1 MLAPRMEPWPHQ
13 AAAADWLSLRQFGY
27 LNHEMGVGK
36 TLVALLATAPCRL
49 TLVVCPIAVG
59 PAWPKVLGLS
69 GDRRRACLV
78 VEGSTARR
86 AAAIGVAI
94 DSGEPA
100 VIVINYDAVW
110 RGEIG
115 KLIAATQWDAIVLD
129 ESHRIKSHTGKSSKF
144 LAKLAEKQPG
154 TKRICLSGTPTPKD
168 PLDWYAQLRFL
179 DPAILGCSYPAFRNR
194 IATTHPKYPGWVTG
208 FRDEGLAAL
217 RERIDQHIHRVTA
230 EEVLTL
236 PEAIHTTV
244 EVTISRKTREFYD
257 LLEREMIAW
266 IDGEPVTAANQ
277 LVIVSR
283 LRSAAGGWAKIDG
296 EDDFVAIDGTPAKSM
311 AFADWLEDFPQGE
324 PLVVF
329 CSFVRDIEEVVSQ
342 CQKSGRSVS
351 QLRGG
356 VNQLAEWQDGR
367 TDVIV
372 IQLQSGGAGIDC
384 TRASHCCY
392 FSIGH
397 SLGDYE
403 QSLARL
409 RRPGQTKT
417 CRYYHFVS
425 KDTVEETIY
434 AALQNKRDVV
444 EEVLSRLTRRVG
456 A

>member
-1 MLAPRMEPWPHQ
+1 MDSSPRMDPWPHQ
-13 AAAADWLSLRQFGY
+13 AAAVDWLAARTCGLLG
-27 LNHEMGVGK
+27 HEMGVGK
-36 TLVALLATAPCRL
+36 TPTALWATAGCRL

-59 PAWPKVLGLS
+59 PAWRKQAGLT
-69 GDRRRACLV
+69 GDPRTVCLAV
-78 VEGSTARR
+78 DGPTAKR
-86 AAAIGVAI
+86 AARIAEAIE
-94 DSGEPA
+94 SGKPTI
-100 VIVINYDAVW
+100 IVVNYDSVW
-110 RGEIG
+110 RGEVG
-115 KLIAATQWDAIVLD
+115 KLIASTQWDAVILD

-144 LAKLAEKQPG
+144 VCKLRAD
-154 TKRICLSGTPTPKD
+154 KRICLSGTPTPHS
-168 PLDWYAQLRFL
+168 PLDWYSQLRFL
-179 DPAILGCSYPAFRNR
+179 DPEILGCSYPAFRNR
-194 IATTHPKYPGWVTG
+194 IANTHPKYPGWVTG
-208 FRDEGLAAL
+208 FKAEGLDAL
-217 RERIDQHIHRVTA
+217 RERIDPHVHRVTA
-230 EEVLTL
+230 EEVLKL
-236 PEAIHTTV
+236 PEAIHTVIEV
-244 EVTISRKTREFYD
+244 EISGKTREFYD
-257 LLEREMIAW
+257 LLENEMIAW

-296 EDDFVAIDGTPAKSM
+296 EDDFVAIDGTPAKSL

-329 CSFVRDIEEVVSQ
+329 CSFVRDIEGVVSE

-417 CRYYHFVS
+417 CRYYHFVA

-434 AALQNKRDVV
+434 AALQDKRDVV
-444 EEVLSRLTRRVG
+444 EEILSRLTRRVG
-456 A
+456 K